1 MREMQKESLLFFSFP
16 NGSNFALKA
25 QSYEKLS
32 AEQKNPF
39 FFVLSNF
46 FVDLIFV
53 GNIEIGAGQERKEVN
68 EEQRHVADD
77 EELSTVRG

>member
-1 MREMQKESLLFFSFP
+1 MQKESLLFFSFP

-39 FFVLSNF
+39 FFVVTGHF
-46 FVDLIFV
+46 
-53 GNIEIGAGQERKEVN
+53 AGWASCWKKCE
-68 EEQRHVADD
+68 
-77 EELSTVRG
+77 